1 MNVYFTLFNR
11 KNSLQKL
18 KRCIKIHNL
27 SNNIKRSLCFSF
39 IDNIPRH
46 GILFKSSRAS
56 YGILY
61 FERWRHADT
70 GCCWMKE
77 K

>member
-18 KRCIKIHNL
+18 KRCIKIYNL

-39 IDNIPRH
+39 IDNI
-46 GILFKSSRAS
+46 
-56 YGILY
+56 
-61 FERWRHADT
+61 HATEFSLKAPAAFCISKDGDT
-70 GCCWMKE
+70 RTQGAVG
-77 K
+77 